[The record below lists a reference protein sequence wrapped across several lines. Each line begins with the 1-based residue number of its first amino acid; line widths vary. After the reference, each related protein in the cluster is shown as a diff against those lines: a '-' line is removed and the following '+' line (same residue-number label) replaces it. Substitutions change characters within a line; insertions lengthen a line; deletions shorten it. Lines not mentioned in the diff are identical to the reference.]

1 MSTKIIIAATVAAL
15 SLATTA
21 FAGEANYEPFPL
33 SVTLNATTGQT
44 QVSMLPVTAGLPAG
58 ALDGTPAY
66 EQAQSVNR
74 WYAQQA
80 DHRFAQQQAGQTRHN
95 G

>member
-1 MSTKIIIAATVAAL
+1 MNTKIIIAATVAAL

-21 FAGEANYEPFPL
+21 FAGEANNEPFPL
-33 SVTLNATTGQT
+33 SVGIGSNGQT
-44 QVSMLPVTAGLPAG
+44 FVAMLPETGGLPAG
-58 ALDGTPAY
+58 ALNGTSAY
-66 EQAQSVNR
+66 EQAQSLNR

-80 DHRFAQQQAGQTRHN
+80 DHRFAQQRARDGQHD